1 MRAGPLG
8 PGAVIAQR
16 FAVKLDDDVGISS
29 QPYFSR
35 RSIAESRYTP
45 NDDQQFGRPSSA
57 PPAVATASY
66 QIEDG
71 VSVHVNTMVG
81 RREPKVPY
89 GDALRELRV
98 VPALAL
104 TIDPGVAIVPLSAAK
119 KQIAV
124 NVDLLNNKDGA
135 NAGALKLRL
144 PAGWTST
151 PPAQDFTFGRAGE
164 RRAYRFTVSMP
175 SIEDK
180 PYTIDAVA
188 TAGGREYRE
197 GYDLIDERDLELRY
211 LYKPA
216 TVIVRGI
223 AVNVPAKLQVGYV
236 MGIGDRVP
244 AGIVQLGHTV
254 TLLGE
259 RDLASGNLQRF
270 DAIVTGTRAYAV
282 RDDLITYNQR
292 LLDYAKA
299 GGNLVVLYN
308 TAELVPAKFAPYGGE
323 LTPQAEEVS
332 EEDSPVNILAPAEQ
346 AFNWPNKIAKSD
358 FDGWVEQR
366 GSKFW
371 SSWAPEY
378 TPMIETW
385 DKGQAPQKGGWL
397 SAKHGKGHYTY
408 FAYAFHR
415 QLPYGVPGAYRLLEN
430 VLARGKAPGR

>member
-1 MRAGPLG
+1 
-8 PGAVIAQR
+8 V
-16 FAVKLDDDVGISS
+16 
-29 QPYFSR
+29 
-35 RSIAESRYTP
+35 
-45 NDDQQFGRPSSA
+45 
-57 PPAVATASY
+57 
-66 QIEDG
+66 
-71 VSVHVNTMVG
+71 
-81 RREPKVPY
+81 RREPKLPY

-124 NVDLLNNKDGA
+124 NVDLLNNRDGA
-135 NAGALKLRL
+135 NAGALRLQL
-144 PAGWTST
+144 PAGWTSA
-151 PPAQDFTFGRAGE
+151 PPSQDFAFARAGE
-164 RRAYRFTVSMP
+164 RRAYRFIVSIP

-180 PYTIDAVA
+180 PYTIAAVA

-197 GYDLIDERDLELRY
+197 GYELIDERDLELKY

-216 TVIVRGI
+216 KVMVRGV
-223 AVNVPAKLQVGYV
+223 AVLVPAKLTIGYV
-236 MGIGDRVP
+236 MGIGDQVP
-244 AGIVQLGHTV
+244 AGIAQLGHAV
-254 TLLGE
+254 TLLNE
-259 RDLASGNLQRF
+259 RDLATGNLQRF

-282 RDDLITYNQR
+282 RDDLVTYNQR